1 MGSGTRQAWRA
12 KRLRCDDRLAGWLSD
27 RGSLTARLQAH
38 GDFAV
43 RLLRQGL
50 ARPTRDEAV
59 LLGVKHDRLLWVR
72 EVALHVDG
80 RALVFAHTVLPC
92 RPRGPLDPA
101 FKRLGARS
109 LGALLFAHP
118 GFRRGPLH
126 CRRLDGR
133 HPLFAPAIAALK
145 LGPTPPATLWAR
157 RSRFVFGAQSVLV
170 SEIFAPALAAWT
182 PE

>member
-1 MGSGTRQAWRA
+1 MSDRTRQPWRA
-12 KRLRCDDRLAGWLSD
+12 KRLRRDDHLACWLRD

-43 RLLRQGL
+43 HLLRQEL
-50 ARPTRDEAV
+50 ARPTRDEAAA
-59 LLGVKHDRLLWVR
+59 LGIKRDRLLWVR
-72 EVALHVDG
+72 EVALLVDR
-80 RALVFAHTVLPC
+80 RALVFAHTVLPE
-92 RPRGPLDPA
+92 RPRGPLVPA

-126 CRRLDGR
+126 CRRLDAR
-133 HPLFAPAIAALK
+133 HVLFAPAVAALK
-145 LGPTPPATLWAR
+145 LERDPPATLWAR

-170 SEIFAPALAAWT
+170 SEVFAPAIAAWT